1 MKIHKEKL
9 QNLVNLLYVREIV
22 GKNLFQE
29 LHLYPVLDKECK
41 ELTTIATEFEICVLN
56 KKDGSYLKSQLK
68 EKILSIHNIA
78 LGMEKYRQ
86 SLLYFNENLELVD
99 LF

>member
-22 GKNLFQE
+22 GKNLFTE
-29 LHLYPVLDKECK
+29 LHLHPQLEQECK
-41 ELTTIATEFEICVLN
+41 ELTAIATDYEIYVLN
-56 KKDGSYLKSQLK
+56 KKDGSQLKNQLK
-68 EKILSIHNIA
+68 EKILSIHNIG
-78 LGMEKYRQ
+78 LGIEKYRQ